1 MKRPNQQRLFGLIVG
16 LTGLLAPLS
25 FVACSGGGDDDDDAP
40 PPPPP
45 PITNLKI
52 DASDP
57 CTSDVPTPTD
67 LFTND
72 DGTSERGECPLP
84 SDPLEAAMADA
95 FRNMGAA
102 TDAVVRIPVN
112 GSLDALSL
120 SSTVTFS
127 LTGNATGGPPPI
139 VMIAQAATGTVVSWS
154 VVRGD
159 VRYSDPAIT
168 FTPRETL
175 EEGAYH
181 VLVTTNAMRDA
192 EAMPG
197 RVQTTPAF
205 KLLTG
210 TDTIEAG
217 AIEGLDAATAAR
229 LERERQRL
237 APALDLLE
245 AGSPPILRDS
255 ITSVQGFTTDP
266 GYARFQRLVQLYYDA
281 IDAGTYMTGT
291 THATVPR
298 EDVFLGTPADY
309 PNVAE
314 VHYGTVTTP
323 RLLGD
328 DGRLRPNWHTD
339 AETIEIPFSFS
350 VPTGQNRYPVI
361 LFTPGYG
368 RGRIDVR
375 SLAQEAAEV
384 GAAAVMVVEMRCHG
398 GRSPEL
404 DGICGENRTP
414 AEVDALLDAMPN
426 NGNAQIQGADGIPD
440 DSGQGYFPGDAVALR
455 DSQMA
460 AAIEL
465 LHVIRTLRN
474 AANFQG
480 LQPNAGQIHM
490 IAHGHT
496 VPAALLA
503 LAETE
508 YPTTN
513 LTLSMPAGGADY
525 ASLILEGPNA
535 LEEAWAQSLPHGLT
549 PAQGSAYLDFAETS
563 LFRAIDLSVAGPR
576 AADRLRIGSNLRRG
590 LLSHGAVPQY
600 VSMASRMA
608 LIQALGLPSNRVSG
622 HNPQCDDFFLF
633 PCRLGDNPVWQE
645 EARRQMIVFVNS
657 GGNTVTTPAQ

>member
-1 MKRPNQQRLFGLIVG
+1 MKRPNQRLIGLFVG
-16 LTGLLAPLS
+16 LTGLLAPLC
-25 FVACSGGGDDDDDAP
+25 FVACSGSGDDDDDAP

-45 PITNLKI
+45 PITNLII

-57 CTSDVPTPTD
+57 CTADVPTPTD

-72 DGTSERGECPLP
+72 DGTTERGACPLP

-95 FRNMGAA
+95 RRNMGAA
-102 TDAVVRIPVN
+102 TDVVIRVPVN
-112 GSLDALSL
+112 GSLNALSL
-120 SSTVTFS
+120 SSTVSFS

-139 VMIAQAATGTVVSWS
+139 AMIAQIATGTVVTWE

-159 VRYSDPAIT
+159 VRYTEPTIT
-168 FTPRETL
+168 YTPREPL
-175 EEGAYH
+175 AEAAYH
-181 VLVTTNAMRDA
+181 VFITTNAMRDA

-197 RVQTTPAF
+197 RVQTTPTFA
-205 KLLTG
+205 LLTG
-210 TDTIEAG
+210 TEEIVAG

-229 LERERQRL
+229 LERERLRL
-237 APALDLLE
+237 APALDLFE
-245 AGSPPILRDS
+245 AGSPPIPRDS

-266 GYARFQRLVQLYYDA
+266 GYGRFEQLVALYYEA
-281 IDAGTYMTGT
+281 IDNQTYTTGT

-314 VHYGTVTTP
+314 VHYGTLTAP

-350 VPTGQNRYPVI
+350 VPTGQARYPVI

-384 GAAAVMVVEMRCHG
+384 GAAAVMVVELRCHG
-398 GRSPEL
+398 GRSPDL
-404 DGICGENRTP
+404 DGVCGENRTP

-426 NGNAQIQGADGIPD
+426 NGNAQVNGPDKIPD
-440 DSGQGYFPGDAVALR
+440 DSGLGFFPGDAVALR

-490 IAHGHT
+490 IAQGHT
-496 VPAALLA
+496 APATLLA

-513 LTLSMPAGGADY
+513 LTLSMPAAGADY
-525 ASLILEGPNA
+525 ARLILDGPNP
-535 LEEAWAQSLPHGLT
+535 LKDAWTQSLPHGLSE
-549 PAQGSAYLDFAETS
+549 AQGTAYLDFAKTS
-563 LFRAIDLSVAGPR
+563 LFRAVDLSIAGPR
-576 AADRLRIGSNLRRG
+576 AADRLKIGSNLRRG

-608 LIQALGLPSNRVSG
+608 LISVLGLPTNRVSG